1 VDAANVTLDGQMGEE
16 RLDLRAAHVFRA
28 ELAVEQDETPNPI
41 DVGFLAADGVCLVR
55 MVSRI

>member
-1 VDAANVTLDGQMGEE
+1 MTLDGQMGEE